1 MKFIV
6 SIVGVK
12 TRFEFLKLQQ
22 RVFARLYMSDP
33 VEASNKEE
41 AIKKI
46 LPEAMADFDKRGFR
60 YVTSGAVELQ

>member
-12 TRFEFLKLQQ
+12 TQFEFFKLQQ

-33 VEASNKEE
+33 VEASDKKE
-41 AIKKI
+41 AINKI

-60 YVTSGAVELQ
+60 YITSSAVTLP